1 MKISG
6 NIPGKERKKGNTNP
20 YLKDGLIPSII
31 YGGTAD
37 PLMVAV
43 DRIQLKKRFE
53 EGGFYSKIFEVDL
66 GEKKEPVVV
75 KSIQRH
81 KVKNHPIHVD
91 FQRVDDKTRIVI
103 SVPVEFVD
111 QETSPGLKQGGVL
124 NVVRREIELS
134 CLASNIPEKFV
145 ISLEGKEIGDDI
157 RLSSVTLGEG
167 MKPTILGRDF
177 MLATIQAPKVE
188 KEPQTTEEEAG
199 AESEA
204 EASSEE
210 RKKKRKKKKQ
220 QNNIICFYAYSFLL
234 R

>member
-31 YGGTAD
+31 YGGSTD
-37 PLMVAV
+37 PLMIAV

-111 QETSPGLKQGGVL
+111 QEISPGLKQGGVL

-134 CLASNIPEKFV
+134 CLANNIPEKFV

-188 KEPQTTEEEAG
+188 KEPQATEEEAG
-199 AESEA
+199 ADSEA
-204 EASSEE
+204 EATEE
-210 RKKKRKKKKQ
+210 KKEEK
-220 QNNIICFYAYSFLL
+220 AAE
-234 R
+234 

>member
-31 YGGTAD
+31 YGGNAD

-111 QETSPGLKQGGVL
+111 QEISPGLKQGGVL

-134 CLASNIPEKFV
+134 CLANNIPEKFV

-188 KEPQTTEEEAG
+188 KEPQATEEEAG
-199 AESEA
+199 ADSEA
-204 EASSEE
+204 EATEE
-210 RKKKRKKKKQ
+210 KKEEK
-220 QNNIICFYAYSFLL
+220 AAE
-234 R
+234 

>member
-199 AESEA
+199 TESEA
-204 EASSEE
+204 EATEE
-210 RKKKRKKKKQ
+210 KKEEKKEEK
-220 QNNIICFYAYSFLL
+220 AAE
-234 R
+234 

>member
-31 YGGTAD
+31 YGGSAD
-37 PLMVAV
+37 PIMVAV

-134 CLASNIPEKFV
+134 CLANNIPEKFV

-188 KEPQTTEEEAG
+188 KEPQATEEEAG
-199 AESEA
+199 ADSEA
-204 EASSEE
+204 EATEE
-210 RKKKRKKKKQ
+210 KKEEK
-220 QNNIICFYAYSFLL
+220 AAE
-234 R
+234 

>member
-134 CLASNIPEKFV
+134 CLASNIPEKFI

-157 RLSSVTLGEG
+157 RLSSVTLSEG

-188 KEPQTTEEEAG
+188 KEPETTEEEAS
-199 AESEA
+199 AESEVEATDEKTEEKKEEKAA
-204 EASSEE
+204 E
-210 RKKKRKKKKQ
+210 
-220 QNNIICFYAYSFLL
+220 
-234 R
+234 

>member
-6 NIPGKERKKGNTNP
+6 NIPGKERKKGNTNT
-20 YLKDGLIPSII
+20 YLNDGLIPSII

-210 RKKKRKKKKQ
+210 KKEEK
-220 QNNIICFYAYSFLL
+220 AAE
-234 R
+234 

>member
-6 NIPGKERKKGNTNP
+6 NIPAKERKKGNTNP

-91 FQRVDDKTRIVI
+91 FQRVDDKTRIII

-199 AESEA
+199 TESEA

-210 RKKKRKKKKQ
+210 KKEEK
-220 QNNIICFYAYSFLL
+220 AAE
-234 R
+234 

>member
-6 NIPGKERKKGNTNP
+6 NIPAKERKKGNTAP

-31 YGGTAD
+31 YGGNAD

-43 DRIQLKKRFE
+43 DTIQLKKRFE
-53 EGGFYSKIFEVDL
+53 EGGFYSKIFEVEIGD
-66 GEKKEPVVV
+66 KKEAVVV

-81 KVKNHPIHVD
+81 KVKNNPIHVD
-91 FQRVDDKTRIVI
+91 FQRVDEKTRIVI
-103 SVPVEFVD
+103 SVPVEFTN
-111 QETSPGLKQGGVL
+111 QELSPGLKQGGIL
-124 NVVRREIELS
+124 NVVRRDIELS
-134 CLASNIPEKFV
+134 CLANNIPESFI

-188 KEPQTTEEEAG
+188 KEPEPEETAEDSTEAPKEGSEEKKEEAK
-199 AESEA
+199 
-204 EASSEE
+204 SEE
-210 RKKKRKKKKQ
+210 
-220 QNNIICFYAYSFLL
+220 
-234 R
+234 

>member
-31 YGGTAD
+31 YGGSAD

-91 FQRVDDKTRIVI
+91 FQRVDDKTRIII
-103 SVPVEFVD
+103 SVPVEFID

-145 ISLEGKEIGDDI
+145 ISLEGKEVGDDI

-167 MKPTILGRDF
+167 MRPTILGRDF

-188 KEPQTTEEEAG
+188 KEPQATEEAAEG
-199 AESEA
+199 ADV
-204 EASSEE
+204 SEE
-210 RKKKRKKKKQ
+210 KKEEK
-220 QNNIICFYAYSFLL
+220 AAE
-234 R
+234 

>member
-31 YGGTAD
+31 YGGSTD

-134 CLASNIPEKFV
+134 CLANNIPEKFV

-188 KEPQTTEEEAG
+188 KEPQATEEEAG
-199 AESEA
+199 ADSEA
-204 EASSEE
+204 EATEE
-210 RKKKRKKKKQ
+210 KKEEK
-220 QNNIICFYAYSFLL
+220 AAE
-234 R
+234 

>member
-103 SVPVEFVD
+103 SVPVEYVD

-188 KEPQTTEEEAG
+188 KEPQNTEEEAST
-199 AESEA
+199 ESEA

-210 RKKKRKKKKQ
+210 KKEEKKEEK
-220 QNNIICFYAYSFLL
+220 AAE
-234 R
+234 

>member
-199 AESEA
+199 AETEA
-204 EASSEE
+204 EASEE
-210 RKKKRKKKKQ
+210 KKEEKKEEK
-220 QNNIICFYAYSFLL
+220 AAE
-234 R
+234 

>member
-66 GEKKEPVVV
+66 GQKKEPVVV

-188 KEPQTTEEEAG
+188 KEPQTTEEEAS

-204 EASSEE
+204 EVSEE
-210 RKKKRKKKKQ
+210 KKEEK
-220 QNNIICFYAYSFLL
+220 AAE
-234 R
+234 

>member
-31 YGGTAD
+31 YGGSAD

-91 FQRVDDKTRIVI
+91 FQRVDDKTRIII

-111 QETSPGLKQGGVL
+111 QEISPGLKQGGVL
-124 NVVRREIELS
+124 NIVRREIELS
-134 CLASNIPEKFV
+134 CLANNIPEKFV

-167 MKPTILGRDF
+167 MNPTILGRDF

-188 KEPQTTEEEAG
+188 KEPQATEEEAG
-199 AESEA
+199 ADSEA
-204 EASSEE
+204 EATEE
-210 RKKKRKKKKQ
+210 KKEEK
-220 QNNIICFYAYSFLL
+220 AAE
-234 R
+234 

>member
-31 YGGTAD
+31 YGGSAD

-103 SVPVEFVD
+103 GVPVEFVD

-134 CLASNIPEKFV
+134 CLANNIPEKFV

-188 KEPQTTEEEAG
+188 KEPQATEEEAG
-199 AESEA
+199 ADSEA
-204 EASSEE
+204 EATEE
-210 RKKKRKKKKQ
+210 KKEEK
-220 QNNIICFYAYSFLL
+220 AAE
-234 R
+234 

>member
-31 YGGTAD
+31 YGGSAD

-103 SVPVEFVD
+103 GVPVEFVD

-134 CLASNIPEKFV
+134 CLANNIPEKFV

-188 KEPQTTEEEAG
+188 KEPQATEEEAG
-199 AESEA
+199 SDSEA
-204 EASSEE
+204 EATEE
-210 RKKKRKKKKQ
+210 KKEEK
-220 QNNIICFYAYSFLL
+220 AAE
-234 R
+234 

>member
-6 NIPGKERKKGNTNP
+6 NISGKERKKGNTNP

-199 AESEA
+199 AESAA

-210 RKKKRKKKKQ
+210 KKEEKKEEK
-220 QNNIICFYAYSFLL
+220 AAE
-234 R
+234 

>member
-204 EASSEE
+204 EATEE
-210 RKKKRKKKKQ
+210 KKEEKKEEK
-220 QNNIICFYAYSFLL
+220 AAE
-234 R
+234 

>member
-145 ISLEGKEIGDDI
+145 ISLEGKEISDDI

-188 KEPQTTEEEAG
+188 KEPQTTEEEADS
-199 AESEA
+199 ESEA

-210 RKKKRKKKKQ
+210 KKEEKKEEK
-220 QNNIICFYAYSFLL
+220 AAE
-234 R
+234 

>member
-31 YGGTAD
+31 YGGSAD

-134 CLASNIPEKFV
+134 CLANNIPEKFV
-145 ISLEGKEIGDDI
+145 ISLEGREIGDDI

-188 KEPQTTEEEAG
+188 KEPQATEEEAG
-199 AESEA
+199 ADSEA
-204 EASSEE
+204 EATEE
-210 RKKKRKKKKQ
+210 KKEEK
-220 QNNIICFYAYSFLL
+220 AAE
-234 R
+234 

>member
-20 YLKDGLIPSII
+20 YLNDGLIPSII
-31 YGGTAD
+31 YGGNTD

-91 FQRVDDKTRIVI
+91 FQRVDDKTRII
-103 SVPVEFVD
+103 IGVPVEFVD

-177 MLATIQAPKVE
+177 MLATIQSPKVE
-188 KEPQTTEEEAG
+188 KDPQATEEATDG
-199 AESEA
+199 ADA
-204 EASSEE
+204 SEE
-210 RKKKRKKKKQ
+210 KKEEK
-220 QNNIICFYAYSFLL
+220 AAE
-234 R
+234 

>member
-91 FQRVDDKTRIVI
+91 FQRVDDKTRIII

-199 AESEA
+199 AESEV
-204 EASSEE
+204 EASEE
-210 RKKKRKKKKQ
+210 KKEEKKEEK
-220 QNNIICFYAYSFLL
+220 AAE
-234 R
+234 

>member
-91 FQRVDDKTRIVI
+91 FQRVDDKTRIII

-111 QETSPGLKQGGVL
+111 QENSPGLKQGGVL

-210 RKKKRKKKKQ
+210 KKEEKKEEK
-220 QNNIICFYAYSFLL
+220 AAE
-234 R
+234 

>member
-210 RKKKRKKKKQ
+210 KKEEKKEEIAAELY
-220 QNNIICFYAYSFLL
+220 NLFLCL
-234 R
+234 LFSA